1 MKKPF
6 VFGLI
11 LPMILAAC
19 SAPPAPEAV
28 VITVAAV
35 EPAEVVSA
43 PTLAPTATVVVPT
56 ATFTAE
62 PTDPPTPTFTPTV
75 TIIPVTDTPEIPTNT
90 PVPTIDPNIDW
101 TTVSTRL
108 DDGRMALGNPDAP
121 VTIID
126 YSDFL

>member
-1 MKKPF
+1 MKKPII
-6 VFGLI
+6 FGLI

-19 SAPPAPEAV
+19 SAPPAPEEI
-28 VITVAAV
+28 VITVAV
-35 EPAEVVSA
+35 EEPVEVVAA
-43 PTLAPTATVVVPT
+43 PTLAPTATPVPAT

-75 TIIPVTDTPEIPTNT
+75 TIIPVTDTPEVPTNT

-101 TTVSTRL
+101 TTVSERL
-108 DDGRMALGNPDAP
+108 EDGRMALGNPNAA